1 MKFTKFNI
9 LDHLKT
15 EEEIQAF
22 IQVAIEDE
30 DPTFLPI
37 ALAEIARAKKAMT
50 KAAKAAGVA
59 RTSLYQSLS
68 AEGRPAFDTVAKV
81 VHSLGYKITLRPVS

>member
-1 MKFTKFNI
+1 MKLTKFNI

-22 IQVAIEDE
+22 IQVATEDE

-37 ALAEIARAKKAMT
+37 ALAEVARAKKAMT

-68 AEGRPAFDTVAKV
+68 AEGRPAFDTVVKV
-81 VHSLGYKITLRPVS
+81 AQSLGYKITLRPVS

>member
-1 MKFTKFNI
+1 MKLTKFEI
-9 LDHLKT
+9 KDHLKT

-22 IQVAIEDE
+22 IQVALEDE
-30 DPTFLPI
+30 DPDFLPI
-37 ALAEIARAKKAMT
+37 ALAEVARAKKAMA

-81 VHSLGYKITLRPVS
+81 AKSLGYKITLVPIP

>member
-1 MKFTKFNI
+1 MKLTKFNI

-22 IQVAIEDE
+22 IQVALEDE
-30 DPTFLPI
+30 DPAFLPI
-37 ALAEIARAKKAMT
+37 ALAEVARARKAMT

-68 AEGRPAFDTVAKV
+68 AEGRPAFETVAKV
-81 VHSLGYKITLRPVS
+81 AHSLGYKITLVPIT